1 MTVKVAMSSP
11 KSDKSATNS
20 QARPESEN
28 GKGSFQW
35 PDADNAETNF
45 HWPEAET
52 VMSNHESSPI
62 SEKFV
67 IRNDPADAE
76 PEKIVTNNGLAP
88 KSEASATNRQATP
101 ESEKEVIPDG
111 DDTAN
116 HAATPG
122 EESGSAATGTSMITR
137 EDISSDTI
145 WSQAELEPITEASSV
160 ASDENEPDT
169 QADPVVVKFVS
180 YHIDSDLE
188 VKVRGPEGVIVY
200 KVHSALIAAAS
211 SVWRKMIY
219 GGDHTRPQTSK
230 WIIEML
236 DSNDDA
242 YGLDVLF
249 AVIHYKFHDIPHRPD
264 VHQLYS
270 IALIVEK
277 YECVHML
284 IPYMSKWVKGLDQ
297 HVMSRGEFRGDYD
310 ETLFLCWVIGE
321 GRWFSRLVSTAAN
334 NSTIDAEGNMINGK
348 GQPWAAQRLPSAI
361 IDLVREH
368 RQKMLTTLVDA
379 IRIPYEQL
387 MDGNL
392 QTLPYC
398 QSAKGGEAVK
408 NQCIMQQFGSLARE
422 LKRTGMIPFVDPAEY
437 TGSVTELATKVQD
450 ITVMHFKLPG
460 ALPHTD
466 THALCGINHHNA
478 ARDAIHAPTELSGHV
493 VRQLKVRSHKS
504 GAFTEEL
511 FQGLNDLEKN
521 DPALR
526 EMEDLRLDRI
536 HYQQHGFESTG

>member
-1 MTVKVAMSSP
+1 MSS
-11 KSDKSATNS
+11 
-20 QARPESEN
+20 
-28 GKGSFQW
+28 
-35 PDADNAETNF
+35 
-45 HWPEAET
+45 
-52 VMSNHESSPI
+52 HEHSPI

-67 IRNDPADAE
+67 ISNDLTGPKAEEIVINDPADAE
-76 PEKIVTNNGLAP
+76 PEKIVPNNDLAP
-88 KSEASATNRQATP
+88 KSDDLTLKSEASATSRQATP

-116 HAATPG
+116 HAAAPG
-122 EESGSAATGTSMITR
+122 GESGSAATGTSTTAR
-137 EDISSDTI
+137 KEISSDTI

-160 ASDENEPDT
+160 ASDEDEPDT
-169 QADPVVVKFVS
+169 HADTVVVKFVS

-200 KVHSALIAAAS
+200 KVYSALIAAAS
-211 SVWRKMIY
+211 PVWRKMIY
-219 GGDHTRPQTSK
+219 GGDHTRPQTGK

-236 DSNDDA
+236 DSDDDA

-249 AVIHYKFHDIPHRPD
+249 SVIHYKFHDIPHRPD

-270 IALIVEK
+270 IALVVEK
-277 YECVHML
+277 YECVHL
-284 IPYMSKWVKGLDQ
+284 LVPYMSEWVEGLDQ
-297 HVMSRGEFRGDYD
+297 HVVSGGEFRGDYE

-321 GRWFSRLVSTAAN
+321 GRWFSHVISTAAN
-334 NSTIDAEGNMINGK
+334 NSTIDSEGNMINGK

-379 IRIPYEQL
+379 IRIAYEQL

-398 QSAKGGEAVK
+398 RSAKGGEAVK
-408 NQCIMQQFGSLARE
+408 MQCIMQQFGSLARE

-437 TGSVTELATKVQD
+437 TGSVAELAAKVQD

-466 THALCGINHHNA
+466 SHALCGINHHDAASNA
-478 ARDAIHAPTELSGHV
+478 ILARTELSGHV

-504 GAFTEEL
+504 GAFTEDL
-511 FQGLNDLEKN
+511 FQGLNDVEKN
-521 DPALR
+521 DPGLG
-526 EMEDLRLDRI
+526 EMEDLRLDRT
-536 HYQQHGFESTG
+536 HYQQRGSESISWAEFTNGGDVIVKVEEDVKSEVDVKLEISD